1 MRSLLEVSNDSV
13 GLIPECLSVPVHQ
26 VLDIRIVVTL
36 ERLGQNAGRFILS
49 SGSLKQIVNV
59 PLFCFLILTRHLL

>member
-13 GLIPECLSVPVHQ
+13 GLVPECLSVPVHQ

-36 ERLGQNAGRFILS
+36 ERLGQNTGRLFLGC
-49 SGSLKQIVNV
+49 GSLKQIVNV
-59 PLFCFLILTRHLL
+59 PFCFLILTRHPL